1 MTYHQKQICL
11 ILAASALY
19 MLRSA
24 YNWTAT
30 TTQNGP
36 ISRYVAA
43 RKQAQAPTQAVVNPY
58 GSSTINN
65 TASSRLYQHISHS
78 ATTNNNNSNFPGSNN
93 QMVLNKQ
100 SEGQNGQLE
109 FGAKWSQM
117 VDFRTSGDLKRAK

>member
-1 MTYHQKQICL
+1 MF
-11 ILAASALY
+11 
-19 MLRSA
+19 
-24 YNWTAT
+24 
-30 TTQNGP
+30 
-36 ISRYVAA
+36 RYVAA

-65 TASSRLYQHISHS
+65 TASTRHFQHISHS
-78 ATTNNNNSNFPGSNN
+78 ATTNNNNNNSNFSGSNN

-117 VDFRTSGDLKRAK
+117 VDFRTNGDLKRAK